1 MRFLNNDYTSCPNDL
16 LKLTNV
22 QPLHVSRLKQM
33 ACEVFKIINKLSHE
47 YINDIVEIKTSTYN
61 FSAERQ
67 ADKGK
72 S

>member
-1 MRFLNNDYTSCPNDL
+1 MS
-16 LKLTNV
+16 
-22 QPLHVSRLKQM
+22 
-33 ACEVFKIINKLSHE
+33 CEVFKIINKLSHE
-47 YINDIVEIKTSTYN
+47 YINDIVEIKTPTYN